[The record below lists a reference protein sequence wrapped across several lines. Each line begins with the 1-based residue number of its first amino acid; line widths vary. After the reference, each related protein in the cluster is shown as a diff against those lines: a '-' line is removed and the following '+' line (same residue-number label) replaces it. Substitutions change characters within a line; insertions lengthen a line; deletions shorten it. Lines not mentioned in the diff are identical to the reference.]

1 MFSGLKARNRAF
13 TLIELLVVI
22 SIIALLIGILLPALG
37 TARGVARSLVDQSQ
51 LRTLAQAQS
60 FYGSSNE
67 DHYACATTT
76 GWAGSVGEVRRGGTN
91 VIQTYTGSTTSV
103 TPTQYFDFISPTLGE
118 ELSFSA
124 IRANRM
130 GDIFNDFA
138 DPAARAMSSVF
149 PGSTAPDRAD
159 FDEVVATTGYRQI
172 SYLMPGAFSVWGT
185 PATGSF
191 VPGQGLS
198 GGDEDRYR
206 RLYNG
211 GLPLTW
217 KLGPATQV
225 RTPRGFRN
233 QFNRVG
239 NASQKIIVADGTRF
253 VDSDRTLDFDASP
266 NTRTF
271 GAFTSGT
278 PQWTGNVAYGQD
290 SSQMGASPLNQ
301 ELSFRHPN
309 KSLNAAFFDGHTENL
324 TQKEVWTDMARWA
337 PAGSVVVGSELGG
350 LTEEAQDWVDERLKP
365 GMLDGV
371 SGFILP

>member
-1 MFSGLKARNRAF
+1 MLSSLKARTRAF

-37 TARGVARSLVDQSQ
+37 TARSVARSLVDQSQ
-51 LRTLAQAQS
+51 LRTLGQAQS

-67 DHYACATTT
+67 DYYACATTT
-76 GWAGSVGEVRRGGTN
+76 GWAGSVGEVRRGGSN
-91 VIQTYTGSTTSV
+91 IVQSYVGSTSAV

-118 ELSFSA
+118 ELSFSS

-138 DPAARAMSSVF
+138 DPAARTLSSIF
-149 PGSTAPDRAD
+149 PGSTVPDRAD
-159 FDEVVATTGYRQI
+159 FDNYLATTNGFLQI

-185 PATGSF
+185 PAAGGF

-206 RLYNG
+206 RLYNN

-217 KLGPATQV
+217 KGGPATQV

-233 QFNRVG
+233 QFSRVG
-239 NASQKIIVADGTRF
+239 NAAQKIIVADGTRF
-253 VDSDRTLDFDASP
+253 VDSDLTLDFDASP

-278 PQWTGNVAYGQD
+278 PQWVGNTAYGINGP
-290 SSQMGASPLNQ
+290 GAPVNQ

-324 TQKEVWTDMARWA
+324 TQKEVWTDMSRWA
-337 PAGSVVVGSELGG
+337 PSGSVVVGSAIGG

-365 GMLDGV
+365 GTLDGTA
-371 SGFILP
+371 GFIIP